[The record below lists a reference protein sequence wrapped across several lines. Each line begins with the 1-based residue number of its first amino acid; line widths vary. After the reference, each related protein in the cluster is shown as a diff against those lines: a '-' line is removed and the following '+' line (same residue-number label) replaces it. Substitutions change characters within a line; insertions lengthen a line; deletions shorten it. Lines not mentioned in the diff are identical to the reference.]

1 MQISRELLQAKR
13 QQAADERDRYLAAA
27 NAQVGRIQAL
37 DDLLAVLDLPATA
50 ADAQPKHSTHEN

>member
-27 NAQVGRIQAL
+27 NAQVGRVQAL
-37 DDLLAVLDLPATA
+37 DDLLAVFDLPEIA
-50 ADAQPKHSTHEN
+50 ADAQPKPSSHEN